1 MTFLS
6 DMAKSLKKKD
16 HRRQTGV
23 YLGLFSSQPLKDLL
37 EEAEALAESRKLDPG
52 ASALLIAMCHRVRC
66 RERIHPVEPEGCD
79 VWKR

>member
-1 MTFLS
+1 
-6 DMAKSLKKKD
+6 MAKRLKKKD
-16 HRRQTGV
+16 HRRQTSV